1 MGKHYS
7 KKFKSSII
15 KRLLLPG
22 GESLEDLSK
31 VVTVSKRTILQWQK
45 QFESS
50 ILQTDKFNKAPT
62 TWTSSEKLSAVF
74 EVEKLSGEELGYWLR
89 SNGLELGHVNLWKKE
104 IMDTGKIDDKDKI
117 ISDLKK
123 KLKSVELDLDRKDKA
138 LSEVSALLVLKK
150 KADLIWGMDEDR

>member
-22 GESLEDLSK
+22 GEDLDDLCK
-31 VVTVSKRTILQWQK
+31 IVTVNKRTILRWQK
-45 QFESS
+45 EFESS
-50 ILQTDKFNKAPT
+50 ILHTDKFNKLPT
-62 TWTSSEKLSAVF
+62 SWSSSEKLSAVF
-74 EVEKLSGEELGYWLR
+74 EVEKLSGEELGRWLR

-104 IMDTGKIDDKDKI
+104 IMDTGKIDDKDKT

-123 KLKSVELDLDRKDKA
+123 KLKSVELDLNRKDKA

-150 KADLIWGMDEDR
+150 KADLIWGMDEEQ